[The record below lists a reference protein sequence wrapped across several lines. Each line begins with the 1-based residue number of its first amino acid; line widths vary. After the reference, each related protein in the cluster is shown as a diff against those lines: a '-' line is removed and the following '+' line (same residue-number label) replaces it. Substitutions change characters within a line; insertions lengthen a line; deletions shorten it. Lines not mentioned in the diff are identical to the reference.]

1 MSASQWIEI
10 DANALH
16 HNIGVFRRVLA
27 PGTRF
32 AAVVKANAYGHGVD
46 IVAPEI
52 EREVD
57 FFAVHS
63 APEARRLRR
72 IGISKPVLVM
82 GFVPPKGMSGLDA
95 DVHVLVSTREELEW
109 LGDTREREGVAHPV
123 HLKVET
129 GTNRQG
135 VRVEQLG
142 ELITSAAQQR
152 LEIAGLAMH
161 FANIEDTLEHDFAR
175 QQIDTFHRAIE
186 RARRALGFDPP
197 FIHAACSAAA
207 LLFRE
212 ADFSMVRVGIGMYG
226 HWPSRETRLSWI
238 MEHGTT
244 GAGLEPVL
252 TWKALVGQIKEV
264 PTGETVG
271 YGRTWQALR
280 PTKLAVIPAG
290 YADGYP
296 RMMGNRGRVLLGG
309 RPAPVV
315 GRVCMNIFMADV
327 TDTPGTAVGDE
338 AILVGSSER
347 ARISAE
353 EMATLCGTINY
364 EILSRISPAIDRHI
378 VARSRG
384 HDPSLARRNVVPT

>member
-1 MSASQWIEI
+1 MAGSQWIEI
-10 DANALH
+10 CAHALH
-16 HNIGVFRRVLA
+16 HNIDVFRQVLT

-46 IVAPEI
+46 VVAPEI
-52 EREVD
+52 AADVD
-57 FFAVHS
+57 LFAVHS
-63 APEARRLRR
+63 AQEARHLRR

-82 GFVPPKGMSGLDA
+82 GFVPPGEMDGLDA
-95 DVHVLVSTREELEW
+95 GVHFLVSTAEEIEW
-109 LGDTREREGVAHPV
+109 LGAVRQREGVAHPV
-123 HLKVET
+123 HIKVET

-135 VRVEQLG
+135 VRVEG
-142 ELITSAAQQR
+142 IEPMITAAARQG

-161 FANIEDTLEHDFAR
+161 FANIEDTLEHAFAR
-175 QQIDTFHRAIE
+175 RQVEVFQRAIE
-186 RARRALGFDPP
+186 QTRRELGFDPP

-212 ADFSMVRVGIGMYG
+212 ADFTMVRVGIGMYG

-238 MEHGTT
+238 MEHGTN
-244 GAGLEPVL
+244 GLSLEPVL

-264 PTGETVG
+264 PVGETVG

-280 PTKLAVIPAG
+280 PTRLAVIPAG

-296 RMMGNRGRVLLGG
+296 RVMGNRGRVLIAG

-327 TDTPGTAVGDE
+327 TDTPEVSVGSE
-338 AILVGSSER
+338 AILIGGP
-347 ARISAE
+347 AGMRIPAE
-353 EMATLCGTINY
+353 EVATLSGTINY
-364 EILSRISPAIDRHI
+364 EILSRISPGIE
-378 VARSRG
+378 
-384 HDPSLARRNVVPT
+384 RRLMP